1 MGSEKRSLENMRI
14 FGAFGLVLGFIANL
28 DYYFK
33 YKGIKIPFFN
43 NIDINSISIMMIFSI
58 IALGIFSI
66 SNIKLN
72 AEEDILIEVK
82 KKTIILKILCI
93 LFVVYSMIIAILSK
107 DPALVRIEILA
118 EIILILIYIIE
129 RKIKLL
135 QITDRQ
141 LKWKRDYEY
150 PGSYNKES
158 NIFWRMKS
166 KFSPHIKV
174 KWKDRINRVRWIKLL
189 LIIFLLSGY
198 FDKEFYIFLI
208 LFIPDF
214 IYFFEVLFGL
224 YTKTSG
230 ICTGVVETTKGST
243 KIPVYRIYI
252 TDYENEYEIA
262 FSVRD
267 YCYIA
272 ERDEVVVVH
281 SMITK
286 RVIEVQ
292 GIRMDIL

>member
-82 KKTIILKILCI
+82 KKTIILKIVCI

-118 EIILILIYIIE
+118 EIILIYIIE

-252 TDYENEYEIA
+252 TDYENEYEIS

>member
-72 AEEDILIEVK
+72 EEEDILIEVK
-82 KKTIILKILCI
+82 KKTIILKIVCI

-230 ICTGVVETTKGST
+230 ICTGETTKGST

>member
-33 YKGIKIPFFN
+33 YKGIKISFFN

-82 KKTIILKILCI
+82 KKTIILKIVCI

-272 ERDEVVVVH
+272 ERDELVVVH

>member
-82 KKTIILKILCI
+82 KKTIILKIVCI

-286 RVIEVQ
+286 RVIEIQ
-292 GIRMDIL
+292 GIRMNFL

>member
-1 MGSEKRSLENMRI
+1 MGSERRSLESMRI
-14 FGAFGLVLGFIANL
+14 FGVIGLLFGFMGNL
-28 DYYFK
+28 SYYLKF
-33 YKGIKIPFFN
+33 KGINISFFSS
-43 NIDINSISIMMIFSI
+43 IDIESISIMMVFSTVI
-58 IALGIFSI
+58 LGIFGI
-66 SNIKLN
+66 NNLKINVDDETLIK
-72 AEEDILIEVK
+72 IK
-82 KKTIILKILCI
+82 KKTIILKVICI
-93 LFVVYSMIIAILSK
+93 LFAIYSIFIAVISK
-107 DPALVRIEILA
+107 DPALIRVEILA

-129 RKIKLL
+129 RKIKEL

-141 LKWKRDYEY
+141 LKWKRDYDY

-166 KFSPHIKV
+166 KFSPHVDV
-174 KWKDRINRVRWIKLL
+174 KWKDRVDRIRWIKLL

-208 LFIPDF
+208 IFIPDF

-224 YTKTSG
+224 YTKTNG
-230 ICTGVVETTKGST
+230 ICTGIVETTKGST
-243 KIPVYRIYI
+243 KIPVYKIYI

-286 RVIEVQ
+286 RVIEIQ
-292 GIRMDIL
+292 GIRMNIL

>member
-1 MGSEKRSLENMRI
+1 MGSERRSLENMRV
-14 FGAFGLVLGFIANL
+14 FGAFGLILGFIGNIS
-28 DYYFK
+28 YYFK
-33 YKGIKIPFFN
+33 YRGISITFLDS
-43 NIDINSISIMMIFSI
+43 IDIDSISIMMIFSI
-58 IALGIFSI
+58 VILGIFSI
-66 SNIKLN
+66 NNIRLN
-72 AEEDILIEVK
+72 IDENIIIEVK
-82 KKTIILKILCI
+82 RKTIIFKILCI
-93 LFVVYSMIIAILSK
+93 LFAIYSVIVALISK

-286 RVIEVQ
+286 RVIEIQ
-292 GIRMDIL
+292 GIRMNFL

>member
-82 KKTIILKILCI
+82 KKTIILKIVCI

-166 KFSPHIKV
+166 KFSPHIRV
-174 KWKDRINRVRWIKLL
+174 KWKDRVDRIRWIKLL

-198 FDKEFYIFLI
+198 FDKEIYVFLI
-208 LFIPDF
+208 IFIPDF

-230 ICTGVVETTKGST
+230 ICTGIVEATKGST
-243 KIPVYRIYI
+243 KVQVYKIYI

-286 RVIEVQ
+286 RVIEIQ
-292 GIRMDIL
+292 GIRMNFL

>member
-33 YKGIKIPFFN
+33 YKGIKISFFN

-82 KKTIILKILCI
+82 KKTIILKIVCI

-174 KWKDRINRVRWIKLL
+174 KWKDRVDRIRWIKLL

-198 FDKEFYIFLI
+198 FDKEIYIFLI
-208 LFIPDF
+208 IFIPDF

-230 ICTGVVETTKGST
+230 ICTGIVEATKGST
-243 KIPVYRIYI
+243 KVPVYKIYI

-286 RVIEVQ
+286 RVIEIQ
-292 GIRMDIL
+292 GIRMNFL

>member
-82 KKTIILKILCI
+82 KKTIILKIVCI

-243 KIPVYRIYI
+243 KIPVYKIYI

-267 YCYIA
+267 YFYIA

-286 RVIEVQ
+286 RVIEIQ
-292 GIRMDIL
+292 GIRMNFL